1 MYSEFITAF
10 YLGVL
15 LSFMVGPVFF
25 VLIETS
31 VTKGF
36 RAAILFDFGV
46 IIADV
51 FFILLAYFSSYQFIE
66 KIKDEPLLFVFGGIV
81 MILYGI
87 ISYVSLKNNNYKN
100 IVSDLPKKNYFSLMV
115 KGFLINFIN
124 IGVLGF
130 WFMIFIVIGPAM
142 NMNQNRIFSFFFVII
157 IAYFLTDIGKVLVA
171 KKLKNKLTTT
181 NIRKI
186 KKITSVFLIIF
197 GIAIMLQCWFP
208 SEQKTVKKALRKV
221 ENKTTIK
228 LNKSIL
234 PLYLTIK

>member
-1 MYSEFITAF
+1 MFDEVITAI

-36 RAAILFDFGV
+36 RAAILFDLGV
-46 IIADV
+46 IVADI
-51 FFILLAYFSSYQFIE
+51 FFILLAYFSSYQLIE
-66 KIKDEPLLFVFGGIV
+66 SVKDEPLLFVFGGII

-87 ISYVSLKNNNYKN
+87 ICYVKLKNNNYKN
-100 IVSDLPKKNYFSLMV
+100 IVFDLSRKNYFHLMV

-142 NMNQNRIFSFFFVII
+142 NMNKNHIFSFFSII
-157 IAYFLTDIGKVLVA
+157 IVVYFLTDIGKILVA
-171 KKLKNKLTTT
+171 KKLKNKLTAT
-181 NIRKI
+181 NIGKI

-208 SEQKTVKKALRKV
+208 SDQKAVRKALQKV
-221 ENKTTIK
+221 ESKTI
-228 LNKSIL
+228 N
-234 PLYLTIK
+234 